1 MAGGS
6 FRRGASHLFFY
17 GAAAVALVAAMSP
30 ASADKSVHLPG
41 ASIEPL
47 TFAALEGWRDDD
59 QAAAFGSFL
68 KSCKAILGGSKAT
81 REARPVFGGL
91 YNACVKAQ
99 AAGHLNAEQAR
110 AFFESHFHPVRIAP
124 SGDKDGFFTGYYE
137 TVIEG
142 ARKPNAEYNVPVYRL
157 PANPA
162 LASADRI
169 AIEDGLLAGKGLEI
183 CWLKNPVDAFFA
195 QIQGS
200 ARVKLAGGET
210 MRIGYAGR
218 NGLPYTAVGKFLI
231 DRGIY
236 TKEEMSMDKIRA
248 FMEAN
253 PDEGRELRRKN
264 HSYVFFRE
272 VSLGKDEHSGGGQGV
287 ELTPLRSLA
296 VDRSIHAY
304 GTPIWIDAKLP
315 IASEKPETPFR
326 HLAIAQD
333 TGTAIIGAARADI
346 FFGSGED
353 IGTIAGRIKQP
364 GRFVM
369 LVPNGVELTA
379 GPAPA
384 PVPKPR
390 PTP

>member
-1 MAGGS
+1 M
-6 FRRGASHLFFY
+6 
-17 GAAAVALVAAMSP
+17 P
-30 ASADKSVHLPG
+30 ANAEKSIHLPG

-68 KSCKAILGGSKAT
+68 KSCKAILGGTKAM

-91 YNACVKAQ
+91 YNACMKAQ
-99 AAGHLNAEQAR
+99 AAGHLNAAQAR
-110 AFFESHFHPVRIAP
+110 TFFESHFHPVRVAP
-124 SGDKDGFFTGYYE
+124 GGENDGFFTGYYE
-137 TVIEG
+137 TIVEG
-142 ARKPNAEYNVPVYRL
+142 ARRPSAEFNVPVYKL
-157 PANPA
+157 PSDAA
-162 LASADRI
+162 LARADRI
-169 AIEDGLLAGKGLEI
+169 AIEDGALAGKGLEI
-183 CWLKNPVDAFFA
+183 CWLKNPVDVFFA

-200 ARVKLAGGET
+200 ARVKLAGGEV

-218 NGLPYTAVGKFLI
+218 NGLPYTAVGEFLI

-236 TKEEMSMDKIRA
+236 SKDEMSMDKIRA
-248 FMEAN
+248 FMESN

-264 HSYVFFRE
+264 RSYVFFRE

-333 TGTAIIGAARADI
+333 TGTAIIGPARADI
-346 FFGSGED
+346 FFGSGEE
-353 IGTIAGRIKQP
+353 IGRVAGRVKQP
-364 GRFVM
+364 GKFVM
-369 LVPNGVELTA
+369 LVPNGVELSADPALRKTA
-379 GPAPA
+379 PL
-384 PVPKPR
+384 PKPR